1 MADNSTTSPLL
12 GLGKLQTVLSLVLD
26 LVDPEARGLEYRLV
40 GTAAAV
46 LQGVRLPAGDVDIL
60 VAQRGDVERFAAA
73 LHEWPCPAPPAWLAE
88 ARQYFTRFT
97 VHGVDVEISTV
108 EWPARTDTFECV
120 GRGPWR
126 HHARIQ
132 LGRHVVPAVSLEL
145 RLASELVRNRPDRY
159 APLIEHM
166 QLHGAD
172 VRLVLEA
179 MRDRGVDAAL
189 QERVARQ
196 LQERDR
202 SSP

>member
-1 MADNSTTSPLL
+1 MAEDSGTGPMLDPA
-12 GLGKLQTVLSLVLD
+12 KLQTVLSLVLD
-26 LVDPEARGLEYRLV
+26 CVDPDAVGLEYRLV

-46 LQGVRLPAGDVDIL
+46 IQGVQLPAGDVDIL

-73 LHEWPCPAPPAWLAE
+73 LRGWPCLAPPAWLAE
-88 ARQYFTRFT
+88 ARQYFTRFD
-97 VHGVDVEISTV
+97 VDGVDVEISTV

-120 GRGPWR
+120 GCGPWR
-126 HHARIQ
+126 HHARVQ

-145 RLASELVRNRPDRY
+145 RLASELARGRPDRY

-172 VRLVLEA
+172 LHLVLEA

-189 QERVARQ
+189 HERVARH
-196 LQERDR
+196 LQEHDR
-202 SSP
+202 SCP